1 MLMVKRHF
9 KGTFSVG
16 PHNDSLLACG
26 VPSARR
32 SKRMV
37 RQLTFLTFVVAA
49 AVSLHACGPESPALH
64 QVESLEVR
72 RLVLTADDGKPLV
85 ELSAGKDGNPAL
97 VFKDARGQD
106 RISLTVRA
114 EESPHL
120 VFYGPNSGETV
131 SLGPLNDAPALAIY
145 NNAGERRMLL
155 TTNEDGAPHISLFD
169 ALGKTRAVLGA
180 ATIESRDTEET
191 ETKPVSSL
199 VLLNKFG
206 EITYQ
211 APPERK

>member
-1 MLMVKRHF
+1 MC
-9 KGTFSVG
+9 
-16 PHNDSLLACG
+16 A
-26 VPSARR
+26 
-32 SKRMV
+32 
-37 RQLTFLTFVVAA
+37 VAA
-49 AVSLHACGPESPALH
+49 AMSLPACGPESPALH

-72 RLVLTADDGKPLV
+72 RLVLTTDDGKPLV

-106 RISLTVRA
+106 RINLTVRA
-114 EESPHL
+114 DESPHL
-120 VFYGPNSGETV
+120 VFYGPSSRETV
-131 SLGPLNDAPALAIY
+131 SLKPLNDAPALAIY
-145 NNAGERRMLL
+145 NNAGERRILL

-169 ALGKTRAVLGA
+169 AAGKTRAVLGA

-211 APPERK
+211 APPKRK

>member
-1 MLMVKRHF
+1 M
-9 KGTFSVG
+9 
-16 PHNDSLLACG
+16 
-26 VPSARR
+26 
-32 SKRMV
+32 
-37 RQLTFLTFVVAA
+37 
-49 AVSLHACGPESPALH
+49 SLHGCGPKSPALH

-72 RLVLTADDGKPLV
+72 KLVLTTDDGKPVV
-85 ELSAGKDGNPAL
+85 ELSTGKDGDPAL

-106 RISLTVRA
+106 RIGLSGGA
-114 EESPHL
+114 DGSPHF
-120 VFYGPNSGETV
+120 VFYGPGSGETI
-131 SLGPLNDAPALAIY
+131 SLGSLLDSPALAIY
-145 NNAGERRMLL
+145 NNAGERRLLL

-169 ALGKTRAVLGA
+169 SAGKIRAVLGA

-211 APPERK
+211 APPDRK